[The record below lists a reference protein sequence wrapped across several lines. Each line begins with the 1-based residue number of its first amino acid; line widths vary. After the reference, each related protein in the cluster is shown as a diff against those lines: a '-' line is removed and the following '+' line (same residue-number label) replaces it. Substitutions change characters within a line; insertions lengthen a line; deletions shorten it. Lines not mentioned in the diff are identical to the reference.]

1 MIYTGEK
8 CPVCGKNFVE
18 GDDIVVCPVC
28 GTPHHRDCYNLHNAC
43 ANEGLHA
50 ENFEWKPEAKAEEPK
65 AFEEHGK
72 NGCLSEL
79 RKRKSGRG
87 AELSLLLG
95 KTL

>member
-8 CPVCGKNFVE
+8 CPVCGKKFVE

-50 ENFEWKPEAKAEEPK
+50 ENFEWKPEAKAEEAK
-65 AFEEHGK
+65 A
-72 NGCLSEL
+72 
-79 RKRKSGRG
+79 
-87 AELSLLLG
+87 
-95 KTL
+95 